1 MHRGRRDDDGSSAR
15 FNVGTGQLTLH
26 VMDIDIVIGAFR
38 SEFLNV
44 RWHNTGTAIWF
55 KLVAEAKIKV

>member
-15 FNVGTGQLTLH
+15 FNVGTGQLTLY
-26 VMDIDIVIGAFR
+26 VMDIVIGAFR

-44 RWHNTGTAIWF
+44 RWHNPGTAIWF